1 MTDRQEVA
9 MALEDVKVRFD
20 ELLHEART
28 LMREVGGDEEERARR
43 TWLAHIEMSLSH
55 DHHWLGGG
63 TDHTLQDSLHELEG
77 QEVA

>member
-1 MTDRQEVA
+1 MDRQEQA
-9 MALEDVKVRFD
+9 MALEDLRVRFD

-28 LMREVGGDEEERARR
+28 LMREVGGGEEERARR

-63 TDHTLQDSLHELEG
+63 TDHTMQDTLDGL